1 VSQFYGILHLYKML
15 RYSYLL
21 PQEPV
26 EFGSQQQQE
35 EEGPHWLRPV
45 SLPEALR
52 LAAQLP
58 DAAYRLGGT
67 GTYKLYPPP
76 PRPATV
82 IDLAA
87 LPELKGK
94 LLTINVPS
102 ISRAI
107 GRGGP

>member
-1 VSQFYGILHLYKML
+1 MHLNKTFG
-15 RYSYLL
+15 YSYLL
-21 PQEPV
+21 PQEPA

-35 EEGPHWLRPV
+35 EEEGPYWLRPV

-58 DAAYRLGGT
+58 GSAYRLGGT

-76 PRPATV
+76 PRPAAV

-94 LLTINVPS
+94 L
-102 ISRAI
+102 
-107 GRGGP
+107 